1 MNFNGNSTHNI
12 IRESFHALK
21 SNFCKQALRPKCGY
35 QNIEIRLLIHSA
47 CVSVALGEEFP
58 KQCPWQWWMKSSFL
72 PAPISY
78 SLPHSP
84 QFFRKFN
91 STNCVNM
98 SQNTFPFLPI
108 GFEHLLVHCCS
119 GSFSFPFVRSV
130 RQSVVSNQWKELL
143 SRPVNFSEQEKIA
156 TDHSELITMQ
166 SMSARLNVINRKQL
180 TINKS

>member
-1 MNFNGNSTHNI
+1 MWLPKYWNKATYSFCMRFGCSWRRISETMSMTVMN
-12 IRESFHALK
+12 EK
-21 SNFCKQALRPKCGY
+21 
-35 QNIEIRLLIHSA
+35 
-47 CVSVALGEEFP
+47 
-58 KQCPWQWWMKSSFL
+58 FL

-91 STNCVNM
+91 STNCVKM

-166 SMSARLNVINRKQL
+166 RMSARLNVINRKQL